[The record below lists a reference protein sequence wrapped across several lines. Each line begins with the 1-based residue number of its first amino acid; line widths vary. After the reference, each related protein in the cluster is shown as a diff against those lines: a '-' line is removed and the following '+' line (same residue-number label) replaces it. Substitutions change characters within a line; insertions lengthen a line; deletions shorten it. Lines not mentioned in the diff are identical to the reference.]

1 MMKVQVQDRAVIA
14 ANSAASAG
22 LLYERPLDLLVSPR
36 DGIGDAALAAE
47 SLALPVSV
55 LGVRSHTMAAADPHD
70 RVWIGRRASGLLDD
84 PLRRRWGVT
93 SHERMFAHRPDDTS
107 ADPTHSVRRV
117 CQDIDGPPGTRTQIA
132 ALKRRAL
139 YPLS

>member
-93 SHERMFAHRPDDTS
+93 RHKRVRAQVGRHVGPRYTFRPTCLS
-107 ADPTHSVRRV
+107 RYRW
-117 CQDIDGPPGTRTQIA
+117 A
-132 ALKRRAL
+132 AWD
-139 YPLS
+139 S